1 MNIDNKDTP
10 ATNDNTKDTP
20 ATETAPSEDQ
30 ETAMAMREIARLT
43 LPERLRFHRH
53 RRSLTL
59 RQVSIAS
66 DVTESH
72 LSQIERGEVHDP
84 RLRTI
89 MKIARALE
97 VPMEAI
103 LKDLPEEDD
112 TEH

>member
-1 MNIDNKDTP
+1 MSNDSGNGNNNPRATEE
-10 ATNDNTKDTP
+10 ATNDDR
-20 ATETAPSEDQ
+20 ETS
-30 ETAMAMREIARLT
+30 MAMREIARLT

-53 RRSLTL
+53 RRNLTL

-72 LSQIERGEVHDP
+72 LSQIERGAVHDP

-89 MKIARALE
+89 IKIAEALR
-97 VPMEAI
+97 VPMEAL

-112 TEH
+112 KEH